1 MTTKLIRN
9 NLTDQVSRSDNLTP
23 QEQQQFED
31 LNFSVKKRHIMTV
44 RIRGIAFKAAI
55 GSARAQLLG
64 ELQHLADDGKP
75 PLLLTASVAMLF
87 GWGFGILS
95 AWWFL

>member
-1 MTTKLIRN
+1 M
-9 NLTDQVSRSDNLTP
+9 DQESRSKMRPL
-23 QEQQQFED
+23 
-31 LNFSVKKRHIMTV
+31 MTV

-55 GSARAQLLG
+55 GTKRAQLLG
-64 ELQHLADDGKP
+64 ELQHLAEKNGP

-87 GWGFGILS
+87 GWGCGILS

>member
-1 MTTKLIRN
+1 MTTKLDRTFN
-9 NLTDQVSRSDNLTP
+9 VMDQESRSKMRPL
-23 QEQQQFED
+23 
-31 LNFSVKKRHIMTV
+31 MTV